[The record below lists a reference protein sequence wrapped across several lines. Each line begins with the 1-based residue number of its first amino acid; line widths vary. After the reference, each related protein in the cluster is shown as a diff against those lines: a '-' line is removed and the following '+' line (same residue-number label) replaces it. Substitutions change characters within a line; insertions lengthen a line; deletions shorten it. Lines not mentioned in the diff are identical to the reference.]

1 MLMFRRLAD
10 SVEVLLIR
18 PGGPYWRNRDAG
30 AWQIPKGA
38 VEAGEEPLDAAFRE
52 VEEELGA
59 RPAGEPAPLGRIR
72 QTGGKLV
79 EAFAIE
85 CDYDPEKLVSM
96 TFEMEWPP
104 RSGKLERFP
113 EAEEARWFTLP
124 DATAM
129 MLPSQLPLLGRLA
142 ETFGLQGW

>member
-1 MLMFRRLAD
+1 MLMFRRAGD

-18 PGGPYWRNRDAG
+18 PGGPYWRHRDAG

-38 VEAGEEPLDAAFRE
+38 VEAGEEPLEAAFRE
-52 VEEELGA
+52 VEEELGV
-59 RPAGEPAPLGRIR
+59 RPAGEPLPLGRIR

-85 CDYDPEKLVSM
+85 CDFDPEKLVSLA
-96 TFEMEWPP
+96 FEMEWPP
-104 RSGKLERFP
+104 RSGRVESFP
-113 EAEEARWFTLP
+113 EAEEARWFALR
-124 DATAM
+124 AAEAM

-142 ETFGLQGW
+142 ETLGLQGW